1 MLNVECFWAWFS
13 GSSSSNALACMLC
26 CSVDELPDNVDSD
39 GTPDSHDEL
48 IKTYECEIRKF
59 HEVLVDEWLPEK
71 VGLVLSKSGRALVN
85 WPLHCMS
92 EHEPG

>member
-1 MLNVECFWAWFS
+1 
-13 GSSSSNALACMLC
+13 MLC

-85 WPLHCMS
+85 CPSTACRSTSPARLATTRHQTRVLFFRV
-92 EHEPG
+92 